1 VGTYNLDSAYA
12 IGLEPTQMV
21 YLRQMNIAPP
31 DQIVY
36 KPAAVY
42 YVRSDFS
49 RVGDGFASVEWVW
62 DMISI
67 SRLHNIISFLDGE
80 DYASLY
86 VLTDKRDGSY
96 PNPRTSFG
104 LFYATMWKPI
114 ITGEEGV
121 FVARSPYVVQ
131 TVKLQFVNMVEMSGY
146 L

>member
-1 VGTYNLDSAYA
+1 MGTYNLDSAYA
-12 IGLEPTQMV
+12 IGLLTAEMV
-21 YLRQMNIAPP
+21 YLRQMNVPPP

-62 DMISI
+62 DTISI
-67 SRLHNIISFLDGE
+67 SRLHNLLSFLGTA
-80 DYASLY
+80 DYASLF
-86 VLTDKRDGSY
+86 VITDKRDGSY

-104 LFYATMWKPI
+104 MFSATMWKPI

-131 TVKLQFVNMVEMSGY
+131 TVKIQFVNMVELSGY